1 MRLVRSHRYR
11 DRVEAGETLAELVAA
26 RLAERGRS
34 AGRPIVLGLPRG
46 GVPVAAPV
54 ADRLDAELDV
64 LTVRKIGTPGQRE
77 LAMGAVASGD
87 LTVFNE
93 DLIDRLGLRPRVI
106 EERVQQARHEL
117 AAQDARLRG
126 GRPAPELTDR
136 VVVIVDDGLATG
148 ATMQAAARAVR
159 TAAPALLVA
168 AVPVGAPESSRLIA
182 ALTDVFVCPLQ
193 PVTFSA
199 VGQWY
204 VDFSATSD
212 DDVERLLAGHR

>member
-1 MRLVRSHRYR
+1 MELVRSHRYR
-11 DRVEAGETLAELVAA
+11 DRVDAGKALADAV
-26 RLAERGRS
+26 AERLGDGPPTER
-34 AGRPIVLGLPRG
+34 RPIVLGLPRG

-54 ADRLDAELDV
+54 AERLGAELDI

-93 DLIDRLGLRPRVI
+93 DLIERLGLRSGVI
-106 EERVQQARHEL
+106 EERVQQARAEL
-117 AAQDARLRG
+117 AAQDSRLRG

-136 VVVIVDDGLATG
+136 MVVIVDDGLATG

-159 TAAPALLVA
+159 TATPSLLVA
-168 AVPVGAPESSRLIA
+168 AVPVGAPESCRLIEMI
-182 ALTDVFVCPLQ
+182 TDVFVCPLQ
-193 PVTFSA
+193 PSTFSA

-212 DDVERLLAGHR
+212 DDVDRLLRAAR